1 MSTSTRT
8 KAPNWAEHYRRNG
21 HVYVRF
27 DRFSLRHQRGQLA
40 EVGFEWQ
47 EEQNVWRAL
56 ATDGALETA
65 EKLVVENNAYWTK
78 RLAQEET
85 GEQKPRETRKPQ
97 SRNGNGK
104 NPGSYQDPEEFLPFV
119 KALLEGVTITKGDL
133 KEALREVLR
142 EEGMIAAR
150 SF

>member
-56 ATDGALETA
+56 ATDRALETA
-65 EKLVVENNAYWTK
+65 EKLVIDNNAYWTK
-78 RLAQEET
+78 RLAQEEN
-85 GEQKPRETRKPQ
+85 GEQKPRESRKTQKPQ
-97 SRNGNGK
+97 NGNG
-104 NPGSYQDPEEFLPFV
+104 NGNLGSSKDALEFLTAT
-119 KALLEGVTITKGDL
+119 KAVF
-133 KEALREVLR
+133 KEAVREVLR
-142 EEGMIAAR
+142 EEGIIATR
-150 SF
+150 RIL